1 MNPERPDLSQVD
13 PTVLAYVE
21 ALEAEVERL
30 RGSAEEP
37 LPENAEALLPIEPDE
52 PPTTLNLITVSGSG
66 IAKRTPRHLYSRQR
80 RGGMGIFDL
89 ETAEEDPPAFLA
101 IADES
106 QSLILFTNHARAF
119 RLPVSDLPESPVR
132 SRGQSLTAALDLSP
146 DERLAAV
153 LPDQNSGYAALLTE
167 RGYVRCL
174 PAHLFGEKM
183 NTGMAVYKFE
193 EFGPLVAA
201 RWTSGNGDLFIA
213 TRRGLAIRFPEKQV
227 PLPGGLG
234 MRLDPDDA
242 PVALA
247 AVRPE
252 SGVFLITADGRGTIR
267 LMSGFSANKA
277 PGGGGKVALKTEHL
291 VGAITVDEADNIF
304 IISRLSKII
313 RFSAAEVPAKE
324 GVVQGVNCMALRADE
339 TMAVARSFAA
349 QWV

>member
-1 MNPERPDLSQVD
+1 
-13 PTVLAYVE
+13 
-21 ALEAEVERL
+21 
-30 RGSAEEP
+30 
-37 LPENAEALLPIEPDE
+37 
-52 PPTTLNLITVSGSG
+52 
-66 IAKRTPRHLYSRQR
+66 
-80 RGGMGIFDL
+80 
-89 ETAEEDPPAFLA
+89 
-101 IADES
+101 
-106 QSLILFTNHARAF
+106 
-119 RLPVSDLPESPVR
+119 
-132 SRGQSLTAALDLSP
+132 
-146 DERLAAV
+146 
-153 LPDQNSGYAALLTE
+153 
-167 RGYVRCL
+167 
-174 PAHLFGEKM
+174 
-183 NTGMAVYKFE
+183 
-193 EFGPLVAA
+193 
-201 RWTSGNGDLFIA
+201 
-213 TRRGLAIRFPEKQV
+213 
-227 PLPGGLG
+227 